1 MQQGYLTAL
10 FTCPQPLDLEED
22 ISTLGSKE
30 VVIERRVLFRLD
42 LPNHKSIGVKAKPNR
57 SIRDVF
63 KPILNKYGHRIDSCG
78 VQLVSSDSC
87 GVQLVSS
94 DSCGVQLVSS
104 DSCGVQLV
112 SSDSCG
118 VQLVS
123 SELWGTAGE

>member
-78 VQLVSSDSC
+78 VQLVSSWLISRQVTVTVKC
-87 GVQLVSS
+87 RVVRGSLMKVI
-94 DSCGVQLVSS
+94 
-104 DSCGVQLV
+104 
-112 SSDSCG
+112 
-118 VQLVS
+118 
-123 SELWGTAGE
+123 